1 MIDVFTCLDK
11 AICFLLSLIL
21 RNEVDYSNDFSRW
34 YKLFNNILSKTICMS
49 DESIWCLSNRIVCV
63 YLLLNSIKWPFDI
76 PWGIVRIAT
85 SWSKGKNNTA

>member
-1 MIDVFTCLDK
+1 
-11 AICFLLSLIL
+11 
-21 RNEVDYSNDFSRW
+21 
-34 YKLFNNILSKTICMS
+34 MS
-49 DESIWCLSNRIVCV
+49 DESIRCLSNRIVCV